1 MKQAFKHILI
11 PLSLTALFFVVAATP
26 VEVIGCR
33 NRGLIAAFIA
43 ISGGITGIV
52 AAIIGIKKRIRGHKD
67 SFLWIASSLIFA
79 IPALY
84 IVVFAH

>member
-1 MKQAFKHILI
+1 VKQASKHILI
-11 PLSLTALFFVVAATP
+11 PLSSTALFFVVALTP

-43 ISGGITGIV
+43 ISAGITRIV
-52 AAIIGIKKRIRGHKD
+52 ASIIAIKERVRGHKD